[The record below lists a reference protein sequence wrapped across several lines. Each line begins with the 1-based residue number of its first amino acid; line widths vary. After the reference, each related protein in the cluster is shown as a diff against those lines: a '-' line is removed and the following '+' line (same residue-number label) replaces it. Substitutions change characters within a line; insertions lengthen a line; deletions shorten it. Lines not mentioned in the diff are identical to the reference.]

1 MVTAWET
8 IDDPRALGEALDDIS
23 SLTEILERERVAVA
37 ALDPSRLSELAE
49 QKQELMARLRRL
61 AETPPVRGAGPR
73 ATRELRQNVRTAVEG
88 LMAQAE
94 ANAALLNDAIHAL
107 SAALGIEQEA
117 GTYDAHARMRRRVRV
132 LAGSSV

>member
-8 IDDPRALGEALDDIS
+8 IDDPRALGAALDDIS
-23 SLTEILERERVAVA
+23 SLTELLERERAAVA
-37 ALDPSRLSELAE
+37 ALDPAKLTELAE
-49 QKQELMARLRRL
+49 LKHPLMERLQQL
-61 AETPPVRGAGPR
+61 AQTPPRRGSGPR
-73 ATRELRQNVRTAVEG
+73 ASRELRQNVRTAVEG

-132 LAGSSV
+132 LAGSSA